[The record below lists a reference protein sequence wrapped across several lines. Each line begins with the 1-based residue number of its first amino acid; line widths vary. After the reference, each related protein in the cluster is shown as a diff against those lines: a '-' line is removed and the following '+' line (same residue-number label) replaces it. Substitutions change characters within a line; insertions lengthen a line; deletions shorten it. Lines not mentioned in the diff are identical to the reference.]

1 VNALRFESY
10 LVNRRQNVE
19 ITIQNGKEKL
29 SSNWETIKLGVPQG
43 SILGPLLYII
53 YINDLPLGINTYSKP
68 VLFADDISV
77 LITANNLRNLQ
88 MRSSSMLTHMSLQQ
102 MDCP

>member
-1 VNALRFESY
+1 VNTLRFESY

-53 YINDLPLGINTYSKP
+53 YINDLPLRINSYSKP
-68 VLFADDISV
+68 VFADDISV
-77 LITANNLRNLQ
+77 LITANNLSNLQ